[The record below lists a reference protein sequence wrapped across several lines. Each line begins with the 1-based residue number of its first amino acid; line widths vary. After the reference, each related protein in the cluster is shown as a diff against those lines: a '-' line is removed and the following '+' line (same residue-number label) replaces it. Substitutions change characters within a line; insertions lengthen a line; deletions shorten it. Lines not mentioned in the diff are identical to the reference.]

1 MDTEDVAILN
11 AAVDG
16 LLAVVERSA
25 EDLRAFHDTVAQ
37 ARRDGAA
44 RFPRATVVT
53 AESIIDHLKTVEEK
67 LQEVMIGLGLTAPTR
82 PGEP

>member
-1 MDTEDVAILN
+1 MDTEDSSVLD

-25 EDLRAFHDTVAQ
+25 GDLRAFHDAVAQ
-37 ARRDGAA
+37 TRRANPA
-44 RFPRATVVT
+44 PFPRVAVVT

-67 LQEVMIGLGLTAPTR
+67 MQEVMVALGLTASAR
-82 PGEP
+82 HDQR

>member
-1 MDTEDVAILN
+1 MDTEESVVLN

-25 EDLRAFHDTVAQ
+25 GDLRAFHDAVAH
-37 ARRDGAA
+37 ARRTNAA
-44 RFPRATVVT
+44 PFPRVAVVT

-67 LQEVMIGLGLTAPTR
+67 MQEVMVALGLTTTAR
-82 PGEP
+82 HEPR

>member
-1 MDTEDVAILN
+1 MDTEDSAVLN

-25 EDLRAFHDTVAQ
+25 GDLHAFHEAVAQ
-37 ARRDGAA
+37 ARRASPA
-44 RFPRATVVT
+44 PFPRVAVVT

-67 LQEVMIGLGLTAPTR
+67 MQEVMVALGLTASAR
-82 PGEP
+82 HDQR

>member
-1 MDTEDVAILN
+1 MDTEDSAVLN

-25 EDLRAFHDTVAQ
+25 GDLRAFHDAVAQ
-37 ARRDGAA
+37 ARRANPA
-44 RFPRATVVT
+44 PFPRVAVVT

-67 LQEVMIGLGLTAPTR
+67 MQEVMVALGLTASAR
-82 PGEP
+82 HDQR